1 MGAIFARIAQNESVP
16 SLLISASRL
25 CLATLAVSPLVMMN
39 HRSEIRT
46 LTRNQQ
52 RLVLLCGGLL
62 ALHFITWIQSLEHTS
77 VLISVTVVSTT
88 PIWVAVMEW
97 VFFKTR
103 LTRWILV
110 GLVLT
115 MVGGVLVTLESGG
128 NSTTI
133 PHPNL
138 LLGIFLALI
147 GAVSASG
154 FLVIG
159 RSLRQDLTLLPYIW
173 LIYGSGGIILIVL
186 LAVLRVPMLGYSP
199 TALLALLGAAA
210 IPQLVG
216 HTAMNYAVRHVSATI
231 VSLFTKIEPIGSAI
245 LAFLLFAETPNQ
257 WQIIGSVVILAGI
270 YLATFN
276 EQ

>member
-1 MGAIFARIAQNESVP
+1 G
-16 SLLISASRL
+16 
-25 CLATLAVSPLVMMN
+25 LA
-39 HRSEIRT
+39 
-46 LTRNQQ
+46 
-52 RLVLLCGGLL
+52 LLCGGLL

-88 PIWVAVMEW
+88 PIWVALMEW

-103 LTRWILV
+103 LTRWILI
-110 GLVLT
+110 GLILT
-115 MVGGVLVTLESGG
+115 MLGGVLVTLESGG
-128 NSTTI
+128 NSSTI
-133 PHPNL
+133 PHTNL
-138 LLGIFLALI
+138 LLGIILAFI

-173 LIYGSGGIILIVL
+173 LIYGSGGLILIML
-186 LAVLRVPMLGYSP
+186 LATLRIPVWGYSP
-199 TALLALLGAAA
+199 TAWLALLGAAA

-216 HTAMNYAVRHVSATI
+216 HTAMNYAVRHVSATM

-245 LAFLLFAETPNQ
+245 LAFFLFTETPNL
-257 WQIIGSVVILAGI
+257 WQILGSVVILAGI
-270 YLATFN
+270 YLATLN